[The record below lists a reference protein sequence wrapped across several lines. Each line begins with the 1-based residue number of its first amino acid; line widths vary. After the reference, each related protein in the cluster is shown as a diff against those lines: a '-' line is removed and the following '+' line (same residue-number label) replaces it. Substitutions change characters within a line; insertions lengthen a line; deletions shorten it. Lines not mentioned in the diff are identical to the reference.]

1 MVSKALRACEHGLF
15 LTSAS
20 KSVEQCQE
28 RMAAVPASVFVS
40 VELFLLKHVSTSV
53 FYPIND

>member
-1 MVSKALRACEHGLF
+1 MVSF
-15 LTSAS
+15 LPVPP

-40 VELFLLKHVSTSV
+40 AER
-53 FYPIND
+53 FY